1 MSQLK
6 KKMPRA
12 TTKSWHSQ
20 IITMKKNLLSIAV
33 RVGESGIGKNSLP
46 DRGHSAHKG
55 PEAGSVGLE
64 YSHPVDGAQ
73 NRKRWR
79 ERFWEKRA
87 ELMSN
92 AHFGVGEGG

>member
-20 IITMKKNLLSIAV
+20 IINIKKKKSVAV
-33 RVGESGIGKNSLP
+33 RVGESGIGTNSLP
-46 DRGHSAHKG
+46 GRGHSARKG
-55 PEAGSVGLE
+55 PESGSVGLE

-79 ERFWEKRA
+79 ECSGRRG
-87 ELMSN
+87 LS
-92 AHFGVGEGG
+92 